1 MRENNPALYSDRR
14 YRMRFVRSLIEQI
27 KSDHADLIRLREKV
41 CAGHISGAEAEEFEQ
56 ILCWLRQGIREYY
69 RIKSND
75 MEGVLWGE
83 IEQIEKDIMENNNG
97 GCGLRRELKSPI
109 AGSTSR
115 RGI

>member
-1 MRENNPALYSDRR
+1 MRENNPALYCDRR
-14 YRMRFVRSLIEQI
+14 YRMRFVRGLIEQI
-27 KSDHADLIRLREKV
+27 KSDHADLIRLKEKL
-41 CAGHISGAEAEEFEQ
+41 CAGHISDAEEEEFKQ
-56 ILCWLRQGIREYY
+56 ILCWLKQGMREYL
-69 RIKSND
+69 RIKTKD
-75 MEGVLWGE
+75 MEGVLWTE